1 MMTLSPSIGQLHR
14 IRENTGPATTPGLND
29 EEIQRFL
36 SLDPLLEQ
44 AIGEASDV
52 FDRLQHEYGE
62 TLMHAELDLITELQ
76 SGYVNFY
83 NPATVNPYVA
93 IAARGPWVVTSH
105 GAVVHDNG
113 GYGML
118 GAGHGPHEIINA
130 MSDNWVMANVMTPSF
145 SQKRLEERLRNE
157 LGHTRGHCPF
167 TQFICMNSGSESVTV
182 SMRIADVNA
191 QRMTGPGGRHEGK
204 SIKIMAIEQGFH
216 GRTDRPAQMS
226 HSCKSKYDQHLASFQ
241 SRDNLILIPANDVAA
256 LHAAYE
262 QADQDNVFIELLAI
276 EPVQGEGGIRSFSP
290 EILKLIPSIKSVVI
304 SNYPG
309 KRFIK
314 NKYKFKKIN
323 LFKWNELMQTNTEKI
338 DFKRFDFETELAILY
353 SSGTTGKPKCI
364 CHRSGGVLIQ
374 HMKEHQL
381 HCNIKENDNV
391 FYFTTCGWMMW
402 NWLVSS
408 LASRASI
415 VLFDGSPMFKSAD
428 LLLKIAQR
436 EKITLFGISAK
447 YVDALRKFKPKLKYK
462 FKLNKLRTICSTGS
476 PLSEESFKYVYKH
489 IKKNVHLS
497 SISGGTD
504 IVSCFVLGNLYQ
516 PVNIGEIQ
524 NNGLALDVDV
534 LSDKGKSLKN
544 SKGELVC
551 KNPFPS
557 MPLKFWNDKN
567 DIKFKS
573 AYFNRF
579 KNIWHHGDYAEIKNS
594 GGYIIHGRSDTTLN
608 PGGVRLGTAEIY
620 SEVEK
625 FKEIKES
632 IVVGQSWDNDVR
644 IVLFIVMSK
653 NYSLTAELINKIKL
667 QIKKNASPRHVPSK
681 IIVVNDIPRTKSGK
695 IVELAVKSKIEGNQI
710 KNIEALANPEA
721 LEQFNNLKE
730 LSN

>member
-1 MMTLSPSIGQLHR
+1 MSKKLWQPSLIVKKNSNLFAFENYISKKLKIKFNRNYKKLLNWSIKNSPEFWSRFWDFSKIKGFKSNKNFRKSKTFYKNLFLPGSRLNFGENLLSKNNNEKAVTFISENGFREERSWRQLNL
-14 IRENTGPATTPGLND
+14 NTNKISKFLKKINIKKGDRVAAYMPNTIETVEAFIATTSLGGIWSSCSPDFGSKGVI
-29 EEIQRFL
+29 ERFSQINPKVL
-36 SLDPLLEQ
+36 
-44 AIGEASDV
+44 
-52 FDRLQHEYGE
+52 F
-62 TLMHAELDLITELQ
+62 ITDQ
-76 SGYVNFY
+76 YFY
-83 NPATVNPYVA
+83 NGKKIDILN
-93 IAARGPWVVTSH
+93 
-105 GAVVHDNG
+105 
-113 GYGML
+113 
-118 GAGHGPHEIINA
+118 
-130 MSDNWVMANVMTPSF
+130 
-145 SQKRLEERLRNE
+145 RL
-157 LGHTRGHCPF
+157 
-167 TQFICMNSGSESVTV
+167 
-182 SMRIADVNA
+182 
-191 QRMTGPGGRHEGK
+191 
-204 SIKIMAIEQGFH
+204 
-216 GRTDRPAQMS
+216 
-226 HSCKSKYDQHLASFQ
+226 
-241 SRDNLILIPANDVAA
+241 
-256 LHAAYE
+256 
-262 QADQDNVFIELLAI
+262 
-276 EPVQGEGGIRSFSP
+276 P

-309 KRFIK
+309 KKFIK

-323 LFKWNELMQTNTEKI
+323 LFKWNELMQTNAEKI

-408 LASRASI
+408 LASKASI
-415 VLFDGSPMFKSAD
+415 VLFDGSPMFKSSD

-567 DIKFKS
+567 DIKLKS

-681 IIVVNDIPRTKSGK
+681 IIVVKDIPRTKSGK
-695 IVELAVKSKIEGNQI
+695 IVELAVKSKIEGSQI